1 MSNDEAEIANS
12 GSLEEFKKLKKGFC
26 RNSQLLIVL
35 IDTTVTFVSARA
47 TGYHFE
53 AQSCGACAAFFRRA
67 IVHRKVFSCK
77 TGFNNCTTE
86 KAEKEY
92 YRSFVTKSG
101 LKRNKRFCGEIGQNA
116 QTFSSGP
123 QLSIFSSPLPVIDS
137 LQNDADSRN
146 SPKNDGNDSML
157 LTQCSGVIE
166 YNYTVLHR
174 LVAEELKIG
183 ERRRILF
190 CERPLGNI
198 LGRSQSCVGTLK
210 DIMKEIN
217 THSYTTEEIFP
228 LRFRKFRKSIRTHIL
243 LVYEWL
249 RSWPAYDS
257 FNKFDQITFLR
268 KCVLYHTILDPSYIT
283 LQIGYPNR
291 FVMQNGGFLS
301 IDENCKEGWED
312 EKEISSATKQK
323 YF

>member
-1 MSNDEAEIANS
+1 MSNDEAEFSIANS
-12 GSLEEFKKLKKGFC
+12 ANRHNCHICL
-26 RNSQLLIVL
+26 
-35 IDTTVTFVSARA
+35 ARA

-77 TGFNNCTTE
+77 TGFNKCDIHYSKRQVCQACRLRKCYLVGMKKNSVQP
-86 KAEKEY
+86 KKLKKEY

-198 LGRSQSCVGTLK
+198 LGRSQSC
-210 DIMKEIN
+210 
-217 THSYTTEEIFP
+217 SYTTEEIFP

-312 EKEISSATKQK
+312 EKEISSATKQNS
-323 YF
+323 